1 MSDHGP
7 AGKRTPLYEEHLAS
21 GARMIDFAGFRMPV
35 EYSGILEE
43 HRAVRSAAGL
53 FDLSHMGEIKVGG
66 PGAAAFLDW
75 AMTNRIADMEPGQA
89 RYSLMCKPDGG
100 IVDDVVV
107 YRRDGDFLVVVNA
120 ANIAKDFQWLDY
132 LRRAWPGEG
141 GSPVR
146 PEDVILEDLSDATA
160 LLAVQGPRSLE
171 ILTRL
176 TDAPLAAVAPFR
188 FIEGKVDG
196 YPALISRTGYT
207 GEDGFE
213 LYVAP
218 EAAVPLWR
226 ALLLA
231 GKDLGLVPVGLGA
244 RDTLR
249 LEMRFP
255 LYGNDIDESTTPLEA
270 GLGFA
275 VKLDKDAFVGK
286 EALVRQAAQGVARR
300 LVGFRMIGR
309 GIPRQGYP
317 LLAGDREVGRVTSGT
332 MSPTLGEPI
341 GMGYVAAEYAS
352 PGQEL
357 AVEIR
362 GRSIPCQ
369 VVKGRFVRPAR

>member
-1 MSDHGP
+1 GARRNPPGFSKIEEGRVAPMSDHGP

-35 EYSGILEE
+35 EYSSILEE

-160 LLAVQGPRSLE
+160 LLAVQGP
-171 ILTRL
+171 
-176 TDAPLAAVAPFR
+176 
-188 FIEGKVDG
+188 
-196 YPALISRTGYT
+196 
-207 GEDGFE
+207 
-213 LYVAP
+213 
-218 EAAVPLWR
+218 
-226 ALLLA
+226 
-231 GKDLGLVPVGLGA
+231 
-244 RDTLR
+244 
-249 LEMRFP
+249 
-255 LYGNDIDESTTPLEA
+255 
-270 GLGFA
+270 
-275 VKLDKDAFVGK
+275 
-286 EALVRQAAQGVARR
+286 
-300 LVGFRMIGR
+300 
-309 GIPRQGYP
+309 
-317 LLAGDREVGRVTSGT
+317 
-332 MSPTLGEPI
+332 
-341 GMGYVAAEYAS
+341 
-352 PGQEL
+352 
-357 AVEIR
+357 
-362 GRSIPCQ
+362 
-369 VVKGRFVRPAR
+369 